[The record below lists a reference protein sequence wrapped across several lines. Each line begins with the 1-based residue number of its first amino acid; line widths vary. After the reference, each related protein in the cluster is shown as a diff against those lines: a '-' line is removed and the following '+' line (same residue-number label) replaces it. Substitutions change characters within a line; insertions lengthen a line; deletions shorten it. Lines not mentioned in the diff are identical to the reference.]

1 MLIGP
6 HVKRGYVSHTLA
18 DFGSIIRLIFT
29 RARTAAA
36 QSVRCR
42 RARCPSTSS
51 PAGLPTSRPYDAR
64 PPDRRVFDPGQAL
77 KPFDRGFNWKQLAA
91 SPRLDDP
98 EDMRRPFEEPGAALA
113 GVVMGRSRDTGKAA
127 AAPQRR

>member
-1 MLIGP
+1 VLGLP
-6 HVKRGYVSHTLA
+6 PLNQF
-18 DFGSIIRLIFT
+18 D
-29 RARTAAA
+29 AAA
-36 QSVRCR
+36 SL
-42 RARCPSTSS
+42 PLDFF
-51 PAGLPTSRPYDAR
+51 AGGAPDLAPYDAR

-77 KPFDRGFNWKQLAA
+77 KPFDRGFDWKQLAA